1 MTHLRRLVLVSLLSV
16 LGAAPSAADTLG
28 EARQT
33 VSEARRVFERF
44 VVDPDMAAFRS
55 YLGSARAVLIIP
67 RLGKGGVV
75 LGMSAG
81 NGVLLARDRHSGAWS
96 QPAFYRMI
104 AGSIGLQ
111 IGFQVAE
118 VVLLAMTENGLDALL
133 STKLQLGA
141 DASIAAGPVGSGG
154 QAATTDIVAF
164 ARAKGAFGGLTVEG
178 GAISPDG
185 ERNAA
190 YYRQPVSP
198 ADILIRRIVHNPEA
212 EDLVLSVASGVGG
225 R

>member
-67 RLGKGGVV
+67 
-75 LGMSAG
+75 
-81 NGVLLARDRHSGAWS
+81 WS

-141 DASIAAGPVGSGG
+141 DASIAAGPVGIGG